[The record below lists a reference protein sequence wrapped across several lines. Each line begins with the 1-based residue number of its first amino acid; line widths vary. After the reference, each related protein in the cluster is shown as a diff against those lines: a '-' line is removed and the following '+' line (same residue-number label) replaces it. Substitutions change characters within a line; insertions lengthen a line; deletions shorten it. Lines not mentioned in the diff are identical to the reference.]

1 MFEMTRLTT
10 KKFHNFPNFTKLKN
24 LKMNKLFK
32 ILSLLL
38 FLGISIPAFAQQN
51 PQNLSNIRVDEL
63 SDDQVRAF
71 MRQVEASGLGDAQ
84 LEQIAQARGMRP
96 EEVKKLRERVNKL
109 KTATKSQ
116 SDPNKV
122 SSKRNNDARGY
133 EAEQDSIQTQKDPET
148 EAEKAL
154 AELRSKIFGADL
166 FKNKNQTFVP
176 NLNIATPKGYVIGPN
191 DELLIDITGDSE
203 VSYELKVSPEG
214 TIKIE
219 YVGIVPVAGLT
230 IEAATSRIKTRMSSV
245 YAGLRSGR
253 TRLNVA
259 IGDIRSIKVILTGE
273 VNTPGTYT
281 LPSLA
286 NVFNALY
293 SSGGPTEK
301 GSFRAIEL
309 IRSGKKIAT
318 LDIYDFLMKGEIAN
332 NLKLQDQDIIRI
344 PVYQS
349 RIEIVG
355 EVKRPG
361 IYELKNDESYAN
373 LLNYAGG
380 FTENAYQARVKVLK
394 NTDTERKI
402 ADIAKEQFST
412 YLPNSGD
419 KYFVDRVLERFTNRV
434 QIEGAVFRPGAY
446 ELEPGMKLS
455 QLIQKADGLKED
467 AFMSRGYITRLKADN
482 QTQMISFDVAAIISG
497 KTLDISLQRED
508 IISISSIFDLQE
520 EYKVS
525 IDGEVREPGEFD
537 YAQNMTLEELI
548 IQAGGF
554 SESASPQRVEISRR
568 VKSSDQNSVQA
579 KTAEVF
585 QINIEKDLNL
595 SVPKFELQPFDIVSV
610 RSSIGYEIQRQV
622 KIEGEVLY
630 PGMYTISNK
639 NERVSDLVERAG
651 GLTALAY
658 AKGASLKREGVAK
671 VRGLDKDNEKAK
683 AELAEEEKARLNQ
696 LKRLQES
703 TSDTSNL
710 SIKEDEV
717 LKNVYVGI
725 NLEKILASPKSSA
738 DLILEEGDVLRI
750 PKELQTVKVNGEV
763 LYPVT
768 TSYSKGRAFKYYI
781 SQGGGF
787 SEKSVRKRAYVIY
800 ANGSVRSTRKVF
812 LFNNY
817 PSIEPGAEVFV
828 PKKEAKR
835 PISAGEI
842 VGISSALAS
851 LAVIILNLVK

>member
-1 MFEMTRLTT
+1 MPVL
-10 KKFHNFPNFTKLKN
+10 
-24 LKMNKLFK
+24 
-32 ILSLLL
+32 
-38 FLGISIPAFAQQN
+38 AQVN

-71 MRQVEASGLGDAQ
+71 MRQVEASGLGEAQ
-84 LEQIAQARGMRP
+84 LEQIAQSRGMRP
-96 EEVKKLRERVNKL
+96 EEVKKLRERVDKL
-109 KTATKSQ
+109 KKGDKKGQDQA
-116 SDPNKV
+116 DPNKV
-122 SSKRNNDARGY
+122 NTKKNTDGRSF
-133 EAEQDSIQTQKDPET
+133 EAEQDSISIEKDPET

-154 AELRSKIFGADL
+154 LELRSKIFGADL
-166 FKNKNQTFVP
+166 FKNKNQTFEP
-176 NLNIATPKGYVIGPN
+176 NLNIATPKGYVIGAN
-191 DELLIDITGDSE
+191 DQLLIDLTGNSE
-203 VSYELKVSPEG
+203 VSYDLKVSPEG
-214 TIKIE
+214 TIKVE
-219 YVGIVPVAGLT
+219 YVGIIPVAGLT
-230 IEAATSRIKTRMSSV
+230 IEAATTRIKSRMATV
-245 YAGLRSGR
+245 YAGLSSGN

-259 IGDIRSIKVILTGE
+259 IGNIRSIKVILTGE
-273 VNTPGTYT
+273 VKTPGTYT

-286 NVFNALY
+286 TVFNALY
-293 SSGGPTEK
+293 SSGGPTEN

-309 IRSGKKIAT
+309 IRSGKKIAV
-318 LDIYDFLMKGEIAN
+318 LDIYEFLMKGEIAT

-361 IYELKNDESYAN
+361 IYELKAGESYAN

-402 ADIAKEQFST
+402 ADIAKEQFASYQPAT
-412 YLPNSGD
+412 GD

-446 ELEPGMKLS
+446 ELESGMKLS

-467 AFMSRGYITRLKADN
+467 AFLSRGYLTRLKADN
-482 QTQMISFDVAAIISG
+482 QTQLISFDVAAIISG
-497 KTLDISLQRED
+497 KTPDIQLQRED
-508 IISISSIFDLQE
+508 LISISSIFDLQE
-520 EYKVS
+520 EFKVS

-537 YAQNMTLEELI
+537 YAQNMTVEELI

-568 VKSSDQNSVQA
+568 VRSSDQNSELS

-585 QINIEKDLNL
+585 LIDIDKNLNF
-595 SVPKFELQPFDIVSV
+595 SKPKFELQPFDIVSV
-610 RSSIGYEIQRQV
+610 RSSMGYEIQRQV
-622 KIEGEVLY
+622 KVEGEVLY

-658 AKGASLKREGVAK
+658 AKGASLKREGITK
-671 VRGLDKDNEKAK
+671 VKGLDKDDAK
-683 AELAEEEKARLNQ
+683 AQQELAEEEKQKVNK
-696 LKRLQES
+696 LKRLQENAV
-703 TSDTSNL
+703 DTTNVSL
-710 SIKEDEV
+710 KDEEV

-725 NLEKILASPKSSA
+725 NLEKILEAPKSSA

-750 PKELQTVKVNGEV
+750 PKELQTVKVNGAV

-768 TSYSKGRAFKYYI
+768 TSYTEGKKFKYYV

-787 SEKSVRKRAYVIY
+787 SEKSVPKRSYVIY

-817 PSIEPGAEVFV
+817 PSIDPGSEVFV

-851 LAVIILNLVK
+851 MAVIILNLVK